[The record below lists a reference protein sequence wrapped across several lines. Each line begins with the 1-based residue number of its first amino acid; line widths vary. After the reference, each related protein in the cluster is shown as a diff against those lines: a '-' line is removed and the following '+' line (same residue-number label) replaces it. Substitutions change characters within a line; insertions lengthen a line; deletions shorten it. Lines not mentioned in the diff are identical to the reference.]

1 MKNIYFNFLVL
12 AIFFFFYAGCR
23 ESVNEAPEIGIT
35 IKDPPVTIENI
46 NIIAPVK
53 DTIFEPAELIKVRWL
68 SSESLSK
75 VDVFLLRKNMVKQTL
90 ISNHD
95 NSGTFG
101 WRIPQEF
108 DNSIHYSI
116 KVVNSSQETNYGQS
130 GSFSIKTKT
139 NPRKKIKP

>member
-1 MKNIYFNFLVL
+1 MKNKFYYFIVFSIILL
-12 AIFFFFYAGCR
+12 FYAGCR
-23 ESVNEAPEIGIT
+23 ESVNEVPEIGIT
-35 IKDPPVTIENI
+35 VIDPPETIENI

-53 DTIFEPAELIKVRWL
+53 DAVFKPGDLIKVRWL

-75 VDVFLLRKNMVKQTL
+75 VDIFLLRKNIAKQTL
-90 ISNHD
+90 VSNHT

-116 KVVNSSQETNYGQS
+116 KVVNSLRETNYGQS
-130 GSFSIKTKT
+130 GSFIIK
-139 NPRKKIKP
+139 NSDIIRIKP

>member
-1 MKNIYFNFLVL
+1 MKNKFYYFFVISIIFL
-12 AIFFFFYAGCR
+12 FYAGCR

-35 IKDPPVTIENI
+35 IKDPEIIENI

-53 DTIFEPAELIKVRWL
+53 DAIFEPGDLIKVRWL

-75 VDVFLLRKNMVKQTL
+75 VDVFLLRKNMVQQSL
-90 ISNHD
+90 VSNHK
-95 NSGTFG
+95 NTGTFG
-101 WRIPQEF
+101 WRIPSDL

-116 KVVNSSQETNYGQS
+116 KVVNSSRETNYGQS

-139 NPRKKIKP
+139 RIKIKP